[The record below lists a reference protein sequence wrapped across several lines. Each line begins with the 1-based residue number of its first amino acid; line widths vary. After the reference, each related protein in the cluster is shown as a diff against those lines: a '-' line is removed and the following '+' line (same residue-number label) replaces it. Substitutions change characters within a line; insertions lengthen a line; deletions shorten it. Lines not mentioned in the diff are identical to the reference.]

1 MGAKEDEIE
10 REMMDD
16 DTSQP
21 RTKEEKRERKEVNK
35 KRRG

>member
-21 RTKEEKRERKEVNK
+21 RTKEKKRERKEVNK
-35 KRRG
+35 QRRG